1 MASNNGSNLNDSE
14 SAAEFVATVRN
25 EHVAMKMFYNE
36 HADASLRSKYGESYP
51 SLWKDVLNWP
61 GWKETRKAFLQ
72 HQQKQ
77 QSNTSGDVPRKRKSR
92 WGSAADSGNGT
103 KIPKNDVATTMALP
117 PPTAVPLPDLSQVAA
132 RANENPQV
140 QKLQAELREIS
151 QKLEH
156 VDAIAAEVDA
166 LPKGH
171 RDRSPSPP
179 PSK

>member
-1 MASNNGSNLNDSE
+1 
-14 SAAEFVATVRN
+14 
-25 EHVAMKMFYNE
+25 
-36 HADASLRSKYGESYP
+36 
-51 SLWKDVLNWP
+51 
-61 GWKETRKAFLQ
+61 
-72 HQQKQ
+72 
-77 QSNTSGDVPRKRKSR
+77 
-92 WGSAADSGNGT
+92 
-103 KIPKNDVATTMALP
+103 MALP